1 MGSDKPVW
9 DPDDPARPLEEG
21 CDLSE
26 IPGYPGHSWD
36 EKAEAQLE
44 QETAGIESDEE
55 LLAKAA
61 LVLGREADFF
71 KGKVTEDPDGCW
83 AYKDRRGAAIQIA
96 PKGAQGGR
104 TVASA
109 ILEAR
114 FGMRRGN
121 ARHACGRGW
130 CIRPSHTAEAVVIRH
145 KQPKEK
151 RLSNYMAFCKAE
163 AERLWG

>member
-1 MGSDKPVW
+1 MGSELAPV
-9 DPDDPARPLEEG
+9 AEEG

-26 IPGYPGHSWD
+26 IPGYPEDD
-36 EKAEAQLE
+36 EGYEK
-44 QETAGIESDEE
+44 E

-61 LVLGREADFF
+61 LVLGRDADFF
-71 KGKVTEDPDGCW
+71 EGKVTEDPDGCW
-83 AYKDRRGAAIQIA
+83 AFKNRRGAAIQIA
-96 PKGAQGGR
+96 PKGAHGGR

-114 FGMRRGN
+114 VGERRGN

-130 CIRPSHTAEAVVIRH
+130 CIRPSHTTEAVVVRRRA
-145 KQPKEK
+145 KTGGRESK
-151 RLSNYMAFCKAE
+151 YMAHCRAE